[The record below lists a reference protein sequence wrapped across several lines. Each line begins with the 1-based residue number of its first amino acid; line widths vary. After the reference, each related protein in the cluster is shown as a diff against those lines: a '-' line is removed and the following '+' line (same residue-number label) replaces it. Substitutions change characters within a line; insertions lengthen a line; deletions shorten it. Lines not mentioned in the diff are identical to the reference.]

1 MISSDMVCELI
12 GRSLT
17 FWQGRDNTDIRGA
30 DFKKKYL
37 QSFYWQELVLAMDWN
52 GKQGNS

>member
-1 MISSDMVCELI
+1 MACELI
-12 GRSLT
+12 DRSLT

-30 DFKKKYL
+30 DFKKKNV